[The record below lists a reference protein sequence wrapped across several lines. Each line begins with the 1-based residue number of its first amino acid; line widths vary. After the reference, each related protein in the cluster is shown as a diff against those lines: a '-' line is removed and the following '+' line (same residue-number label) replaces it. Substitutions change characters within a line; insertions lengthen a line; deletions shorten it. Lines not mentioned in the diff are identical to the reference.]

1 MWKKVIETCEVLVYE
16 TSMPKLDIRI
26 EARKEESTREKTINE
41 EYSNCEKS
49 FNSERWIIYLKYVA
63 CNNINF
69 NEEFFC
75 KDIEETKEMINC
87 LMESKLKTFNEVVS
101 LKISQTQELKVDI
114 KRTSKDYNSEGWVFR
129 VNKEPV
135 NNRIFI
141 RDSDIMD
148 VDVILYEQYKINEER
163 IIQKLIE
170 VLGLSNNDS
179 RTKITIHYCKSTS
192 KYFLEEGYLEN
203 LQNT

>member
-26 EARKEESTREKTINE
+26 EARKEESKENPITQE
-41 EYSNCEKS
+41 S
-49 FNSERWIIYLKYVA
+49 NSERWVIYLKYVA
-63 CNNINF
+63 QNSINF

-75 KDIEETKEMINC
+75 KNIEETKEMINC
-87 LMESKLKTFNEVVS
+87 LMESQLKTFNDIVS

-203 LQNT
+203 LQNA